1 MRFRSLLYVPANG
14 ERFIAKAHERGADA
28 IILDLEDAVPPTE
41 KERARAG
48 LGAAVAAVGR
58 NGALVFVRINPEP
71 ELLKLDAE
79 AACAAGAFGLYL
91 PKARSPKAI
100 ADLSA
105 YLTPVERQA
114 RRQEMP
120 IVALIEDPG
129 AVLEARAIARVPRVM
144 ALAAGS
150 EDLALAMGAEPTP
163 EVLRYPKLLVHY
175 AAKAEG
181 LLSFGL
187 LRSIADYGDL
197 DAIKGAAAE
206 ARTFGF
212 DGASCVHPSA
222 VPILNAAFLPTE
234 AEIDWAMRVIQ
245 GAEAAAAQGS
255 GAFALDGK
263 MIDAPIVNRAKKIVA
278 ASASAPIAKPESGTR

>member
-1 MRFRSLLYVPANG
+1 MKFRSLLYVPANA
-14 ERFIAKAHERGADA
+14 EHFIAKAHERGADA
-28 IILDLEDAVPPTE
+28 IILDLEDAVPAAE

-48 LGAAVAAVGR
+48 LAEAVAAVGR
-58 NGALVFVRINPEP
+58 NGAEVFVRVNAEA

-79 AACAAGAFGLYL
+79 AACLAGAFGLYL
-91 PKARSPKAI
+91 PKARNPKII

-114 RRQEMP
+114 RRDEMP
-120 IVALIEDPG
+120 FVALIEDAG
-129 AVLEARAIARVPRVM
+129 AVLDARTIARIPRIM
-144 ALAAGS
+144 ALTTGS

-181 LLSFGL
+181 LMSFGL
-187 LRSIADYGDL
+187 LHSIADYGDL
-197 DAIKGAAAE
+197 DAIRAAAE
-206 ARTFGF
+206 EAKAFGF

-222 VPILNAAFLPTE
+222 VPILNTAFAASQYETE
-234 AEIDWAMRVIQ
+234 WASRVIQ
-245 GAEAAAAQGS
+245 AADDAEARGV

-263 MIDAPIVNRAKKIVA
+263 MIDAPIVTRARKILAAGAAVVAKA
-278 ASASAPIAKPESGTR
+278 ASRKK

>member
-1 MRFRSLLYVPANG
+1 MRFRSLLYVPANSG
-14 ERFIAKAHERGADA
+14 RFIAKAYERGADA
-28 IILDLEDAVPPTE
+28 IILDLEDAVPPGE
-41 KERARAG
+41 KAAARAG
-48 LGAAVAAVGR
+48 LAEAVAAVGR
-58 NGALVFVRINPEP
+58 SGAKVFVRINAET

-79 AACAAGAFGLYL
+79 AACLAGAFGLFL
-91 PKARSPKAI
+91 PKARNPKAI

-114 RRQEMP
+114 RREEMP
-120 IVALIEDPG
+120 FVALIEDPG
-129 AVLEARAIARVPRVM
+129 ALLDARAIARVPRVM
-144 ALAAGS
+144 ALAVGS

-181 LLSFGL
+181 CLSFGL

-197 DAIKGAAAE
+197 DAIKLAAGE
-206 ARTFGF
+206 ARSFGF

-222 VPILNAAFLPTE
+222 VPVLNATFMPSE
-234 AEIDWAMRVIQ
+234 ADVEWAKQVVQ
-245 GAEAAAAQGS
+245 AAEEAGARGA

-263 MIDAPIVNRAKKIVA
+263 MIDAPIIARARKILWA
-278 ASASAPIAKPESGTR
+278 AGS